1 MMSTTDPR
9 EQALRLATSQRL
21 REAELRARV
30 APLPEDRLYYPT
42 PWRVAET
49 RGDQTVVV
57 CADGAYTAYAPS
69 VEAAEIIVAAVN
81 AWAVTS

>member
-1 MMSTTDPR
+1 MTADQTVRTT
-9 EQALRLATSQRL
+9 
-21 REAELRARV
+21 ELRARI

-49 RGDQTVVV
+49 RGDQVVVV
-57 CADGAYTAYAPS
+57 CAEGSYVAYAPS
-69 VEAAEIIVAAVN
+69 AVAAEIIVAAVN